1 MCWWYA
7 ARLPNQ
13 RVIVSLMS
21 DRKLLQQ
28 YGLLQLPNWTAYL
41 QKTQYVQELSAN
53 ASSQSRLLIK
63 PAYSQYLD
71 QITGDGWLAVGDA
84 ACTLD
89 PLSSAGIHKALESG
103 IKAADAIANYFKG
116 NSQALSTYE
125 SQALHQFE
133 LYLED
138 RRKYYAMET
147 RWSNSPFWKSR
158 RGGITLAPSQPLLF
172 QESPQITKTLK
183 GLTMYLP
190 AKDLRLLCNFCTSGN
205 IASDVVSKFLSET
218 HHQVSAYRVI
228 EALQYLLEKEIISA
242 LPLNYC
248 RN

>member
-1 MCWWYA
+1 MGIGYKA
-7 ARLPNQ
+7 
-13 RVIVSLMS
+13 
-21 DRKLLQQ
+21 
-28 YGLLQLPNWTAYL
+28 LQL
-41 QKTQYVQELSAN
+41 
-53 ASSQSRLLIK
+53 
-63 PAYSQYLD
+63 
-71 QITGDGWLAVGDA
+71 
-84 ACTLD
+84 
-89 PLSSAGIHKALESG
+89 G

-205 IASDVVSKFLSET
+205 IASDVVSKFLTQT

-228 EALQYLLEKEIISA
+228 QALQYLLEQEVISA
-242 LPLNYC
+242 LPFK
-248 RN
+248 R